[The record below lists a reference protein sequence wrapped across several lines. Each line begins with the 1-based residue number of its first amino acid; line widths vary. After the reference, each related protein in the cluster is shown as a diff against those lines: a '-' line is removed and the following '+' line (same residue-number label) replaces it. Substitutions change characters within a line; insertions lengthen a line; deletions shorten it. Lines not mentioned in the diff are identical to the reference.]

1 MLISVP
7 ESLVDGIDAMAE
19 RLELLEVRVNDLVAE
34 NLKQKETIEF
44 LINENMRLTMLRD
57 ARRARNAE
65 EKKAES

>member
-19 RLELLEVRVNDLVAE
+19 RLELLEVRVNDLVVE

-57 ARRARNAE
+57 AGRAR
-65 EKKAES
+65 K

>member
-1 MLISVP
+1 MISVP
-7 ESLVDGIDAMAE
+7 ESLVEGIDAMAE

-57 ARRARNAE
+57 AGRAR
-65 EKKAES
+65 K

>member
-1 MLISVP
+1 MISVP

-57 ARRARNAE
+57 AGRAR
-65 EKKAES
+65 K

>member
-57 ARRARNAE
+57 AGRAR
-65 EKKAES
+65 K

>member
-1 MLISVP
+1 MISVP

-19 RLELLEVRVNDLVAE
+19 RLELLEVRVNDLVVE

-57 ARRARNAE
+57 AGRAR
-65 EKKAES
+65 K

>member
-7 ESLVDGIDAMAE
+7 KSLVDGIDAMAE
-19 RLELLEVRVNDLVAE
+19 RLELLEVRVNDLVVE

-57 ARRARNAE
+57 AGRAR
-65 EKKAES
+65 K